1 MKFGSFLKGIKQ
13 TASVRGWVLRKILG
27 PRTQQVIAVQR
38 TLYNEGLYRILHQT
52 LQTPSNTWG

>member
-13 TASVRGWVLRKILG
+13 TGSVWGWVLRKILG

-38 TLYNEGLYRILHQT
+38 TLHNEGLYRILHQT